1 MNPKPYRV
9 LLLGNPNCG
18 KTSIFNSIASM
29 RAKVG
34 NYSGVTVDKK
44 SANVKI
50 DGLDVIID
58 DLPGVYSLSHSSIEE
73 RIVSDIVGDSDFDLI
88 VNIIDSNNLERSL
101 FLTTQL
107 ADMSTNMLLVLNM
120 SDELEKKGKFIDA
133 EALSKSLNVNVVK
146 CVAFDEAHIKNLK
159 SAIAKSLREP
169 KAPKFLWDDLPE
181 NLICKKLSDVKNLL
195 LSNLPKEYECW
206 INWLAI
212 RILEN
217 DTTIKEKIKAQSENL
232 FEVLES
238 SMDEKSEDYC
248 ENLDQLVAA
257 MRYSIIDKICAKSL
271 KDKASD
277 IKISLDS
284 IFLNKF
290 LGIPLFFAMMFCLFQ
305 FVFIVGDPMI
315 GFLEDI
321 FAQLADFI
329 NNSWDGES
337 ILKSVIVEGA
347 IGGVGAVV
355 VFLPNIV
362 LLFLALSILEDSG
375 YMARVALLCD
385 RILRYFGIG
394 GASTIPML
402 LGFGCTVPAIVSA
415 RTIKSYAERMV
426 TILVLPLFSCGARLP
441 IYTLLIP
448 IFFAKEHRG
457 LAMFGI
463 YVVGIIFALIYAK
476 ILRLLFFKGKFSF
489 FAIELPPYRFPV
501 IKNVLIQLW
510 ERTYGFLKKAGTII
524 LAFSIVLWV
533 LTSYPVN
540 TQAKEEFDAEIDRV
554 TASYEEGD
562 LKDETL
568 RQLNSDR
575 NTALFDYTISGRV
588 GTALEPVFAPLGFD
602 NRIVSALICAMF
614 AKEVFISQLG
624 IIYGMDE
631 DDEKSLSEKIARD
644 YTPIQ
649 GFSILLFILLSL
661 PCIATIAT
669 TYAETKSY
677 KIALAQMFGLTISA
691 YIVCLIFY
699 QTAMFLY
706 S

>member
-1 MNPKPYRV
+1 MNQKAYRV

-18 KTSIFNSIASM
+18 KTSIFNAIASM

-44 SANVKI
+44 SANIKVDDLNI
-50 DGLDVIID
+50 TID

-73 RIVSDIVGDSDFDLI
+73 RIVSDVIGNSDFDLI
-88 VNIIDSNNLERSL
+88 VNILDSNNLERSL

-107 ADMSTNMLLVLNM
+107 ADMGVNMLLVLNM
-120 SDELEKKGKFIDA
+120 TDELEKKGKFIDA
-133 EALSKSLNVNVVK
+133 NTLSESLNVDVVK
-146 CVAFDEAHIKNLK
+146 CVAFDDSYIKNLK
-159 SAIAKSLREP
+159 NAIAQSLKNP
-169 KAPKFLWDDLPE
+169 KTPKFLWDGLPE
-181 NLICKKLSDVKNLL
+181 NFVCEKFKEVKNLL
-195 LSNLPKEYECW
+195 LDNLPKEYECW
-206 INWLAI
+206 TNWLAI

-217 DTTIKEKIKAQSENL
+217 DTTIKEKIKVQSESL
-232 FEVLES
+232 FQVLEN
-238 SMDEKSEDYC
+238 SMDDKSESSC

-271 KDKASD
+271 KDKTSD

-290 LGIPLFFAMMFCLFQ
+290 LGIPLFFTMMFFLFQ
-305 FVFIVGDPMI
+305 FVFILGDPMM
-315 GFLEDI
+315 GFLEDT
-321 FAQLADFI
+321 FAGLANFI
-329 NNSWDGES
+329 DSSWEGES
-337 ILKSVIVEGA
+337 ILKSIIIEGV
-347 IGGVGAVV
+347 IGGVGAVI

-385 RILRYFGIG
+385 RLLRYFGIG
-394 GASTIPML
+394 GSSIIPMM

-415 RTIKSYAERMV
+415 RTIKSHAERMV

-448 IFFAKEHRG
+448 IFFATEYRG
-457 LAMFGI
+457 IAMFTI
-463 YVVGIIFALIYAK
+463 YIVGILFALIYAK
-476 ILRLLFFKGKFSF
+476 ILRLSVFKGKFSF
-489 FAIELPPYRFPV
+489 FAIELPPYRFPI

-510 ERTYGFLKKAGTII
+510 ERSYGFLKKAGTII

-533 LTSYPVN
+533 LTNYPVN
-540 TQAKEEFDAEIDRV
+540 SELKEEFAAEIDRV
-554 TASYEEGD
+554 TASYEDGD

-568 RQLNSDR
+568 RQLNSDK
-575 NTALFDYTISGRV
+575 NTALFNYTVSGRV
-588 GTALEPVFAPLGFD
+588 GTFFEPVFRPLGFD

-624 IIYGMDE
+624 IIYGMD
-631 DDEKSLSEKIARD
+631 DDEESLRDKIAKD
-644 YTPIQ
+644 YNPIQ
-649 GFSILLFILLSL
+649 GISILLFLLLSL

-669 TYAETKSY
+669 TYTETKSF
-677 KIALAQMFGLTISA
+677 KIALGQLFGLTITA
-691 YIVCLIFY
+691 YIVCLVFY
-699 QTAMFLY
+699 QVAMRFYLL
-706 S
+706 